1 MEYREPSLDPV
12 HRIRLALDRLTLVR
26 AAPRGDASA
35 RDRREATLFYPLVG
49 LVIGLLPALAL
60 LLPLADGARAVL
72 AVALWTVA
80 AGAGHLRAW
89 TGAVESAAPADAADD
104 DGTRVDPAASPT
116 EARFGAAGTAALV
129 LALLAKAAA
138 LVHVPWFAPLAAAAV
153 ARWGMVHALRTYS
166 PARGADPELAGAV
179 PLWGATWVAVAVL
192 GILTFASPDPGTTAL
207 AVTVGTVASLV
218 AAALFADRFRG
229 ATWGACAASAEAAE
243 VAALWAFLA

>member
-12 HRIRLALDRLTLVR
+12 HRLRLALDRLTLVR
-26 AAPRGDASA
+26 AAPAGPSSA

-49 LVIGLLPALAL
+49 LAMGLVPALAL
-60 LLPLADGARAVL
+60 LLPLAHGPRAVL
-72 AVALWTVA
+72 WTVV

-89 TGAVESAAPADAADD
+89 TGAVEAAVPEDAGDADE
-104 DGTRVDPAASPT
+104 TRVDPASSPAQ
-116 EARFGAAGTAALV
+116 ARFGAAGAAALGLV
-129 LALLAKAAA
+129 LLAKAAA

-153 ARWGMVHALRTYS
+153 ARWGMVHALRTYA
-166 PARGADPELAGAV
+166 PARGADPDLAGAI

-207 AVTVGTVASLV
+207 AVTAGTVASLV
-218 AAALFADRFRG
+218 AAAFFADRFRG
-229 ATWGACAASAEAAE
+229 ASWGACAAAAEAAE